1 MKSSKSPTVSHGI
14 GKKRSDKSSE
24 YNHNNSSSHHRSY
37 RQSEQEELHK
47 RRLDNHC
54 AAIHSVHGNSNGVI
68 DNVAL
73 GLSQSNTGPQKSVE
87 GWIVFVTGV
96 HEEAQ
101 EDDILDK
108 FSEYG
113 TVKSIHVNLDRRTG
127 FCKGYTLVE
136 YNAYTEAQ
144 DAINELHG
152 TQLLGKTIHV
162 DWAFV
167 KAPAGSMPVEGVQMP
182 TMAGDMD
189 RHRNSSNNH
198 RRRGRRR
205 RDYHHR

>member
-1 MKSSKSPTVSHGI
+1 MENTNSPTESHGI
-14 GKKRSDKSSE
+14 GKRGSE
-24 YNHNNSSSHHRSY
+24 TLDEYHPNNSSDRQRSY
-37 RQSEQEELHK
+37 RQHQQQQQK
-47 RRLDNHC
+47 RRVDRHRV
-54 AAIHSVHGNSNGVI
+54 AIDLVHGNSNGVI
-68 DNVAL
+68 DNAAL

-113 TVKSIHVNLDRRTG
+113 TVKSVHVNSDRRTG
-127 FCKGYTLVE
+127 SCKGYSLVE
-136 YNAYTEAQ
+136 YNVYTEAQ

-152 TQLLGKTIHV
+152 TQLLGKIIHV

-189 RHRNSSNNH
+189 RSRNNSNNN
-198 RRRGRRR
+198 RRKGRRR
-205 RDYHHR
+205 RHYR